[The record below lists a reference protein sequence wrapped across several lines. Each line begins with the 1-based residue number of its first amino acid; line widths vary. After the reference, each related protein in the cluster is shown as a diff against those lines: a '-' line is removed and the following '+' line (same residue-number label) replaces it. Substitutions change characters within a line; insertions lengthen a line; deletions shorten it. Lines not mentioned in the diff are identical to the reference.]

1 MDRVSVFKLIGLY
14 AASRGYVV
22 LTRGEFKLCL
32 IGEFA
37 ALPLTISAAEADSS
51 LVRTTIGRSVSC
63 ASRVVR

>member
-1 MDRVSVFKLIGLY
+1 MDRASVFKLIGLY

-37 ALPLTISAAEADSS
+37 ALLHESLAVGALSHDDSA
-51 LVRTTIGRSVSC
+51 
-63 ASRVVR
+63 VVVL